1 MKKVLIIGPYP
12 PLYSYGGPTRS
23 IYGLNKILSKTN
35 FCTVLS
41 PRSNLNKEKSNI
53 VNTLNII
60 YSDYPLL
67 YFLHKGFRYN
77 IIWANTFFDFKII
90 IYLLGSHLFNYKLI
104 ISPRG
109 QLSSEAIKTSNPV
122 LKNIFI
128 RLVSL
133 LTNGTIFHVTSK
145 SEKTD
150 LQEKLSK
157 KINCVSIPN
166 LFSLKFNFNSNM
178 EKKFIFYSRI
188 HKKKGLHILLNLLL
202 EKNKEIHLDI
212 YGFIEDKEYWE
223 ICNNL
228 IMKLKNVNY
237 VGELIDGDVT
247 RLKNQYTFFILPTL
261 NENFGHVIVELMSI
275 GLIPILS
282 KNTTPFD
289 SFINK
294 YFDLNFDLSS
304 EDQLLTSL
312 NKACNMSM
320 TDLKY
325 LKESVF
331 KIYKKL
337 DSNQKS
343 IKNEYINFVNKL

>member
-1 MKKVLIIGPYP
+1 
-12 PLYSYGGPTRS
+12 
-23 IYGLNKILSKTN
+23 
-35 FCTVLS
+35 
-41 PRSNLNKEKSNI
+41 
-53 VNTLNII
+53 
-60 YSDYPLL
+60 
-67 YFLHKGFRYN
+67 
-77 IIWANTFFDFKII
+77 
-90 IYLLGSHLFNYKLI
+90 
-104 ISPRG
+104 
-109 QLSSEAIKTSNPV
+109 
-122 LKNIFI
+122 
-128 RLVSL
+128 
-133 LTNGTIFHVTSK
+133 
-145 SEKTD
+145 
-150 LQEKLSK
+150 
-157 KINCVSIPN
+157 
-166 LFSLKFNFNSNM
+166 
-178 EKKFIFYSRI
+178 
-188 HKKKGLHILLNLLL
+188 
-202 EKNKEIHLDI
+202 
-212 YGFIEDKEYWE
+212 
-223 ICNNL
+223 
-228 IMKLKNVNY
+228 MKLKNVNY